1 MEKREGERHL
11 GRDVEVK
18 RTPVW
23 SKPTA
28 QDVIVVCATWALLLV
43 CMALAQAMNYR
54 LGFAVWPLGEDRNWI
69 DILQNNKGT
78 AAARAFWEVN
88 DRNPLAPWWYIA
100 LRPIILQFD
109 AGLLII
115 RDVVGLLLALAV
127 YFFLFV
133 MTHAR
138 MFALGIA
145 CVVAAFLGNGY
156 FDQIY
161 WTMQLALAFSL
172 MSVTLYSLYVERHS
186 TDTRLYAAAIATW
199 FVALGTYSVQ
209 TGAILAIALLAFIAP
224 APTVLARIR
233 RVITDSLPFAFIF
246 VLFWLEWQTT
256 ARRAYAG
263 QPHFHEAILSVGQ
276 AFWHFDYRMF
286 FNTFVYADLS
296 YQLFYAAVAAVLG
309 IFVFYMLER
318 HDADPWLS
326 WQSLFK
332 AVSTVGCLMLP
343 VVAIEAIGHGI
354 PGEGWRKVYQFTIP
368 LLYLSIAA
376 TLLQGLSFKAA
387 AVSWRVTAGL
397 LTAAA
402 AVVTLGTN
410 HIQVE
415 ITRNEKLLRS
425 ELIRL
430 AEENRKE
437 GIPPPYQFL
446 VRREP
451 NFLWYSYDLLSPI
464 YARTWMFPLPTF
476 FRFMPGAQVSDPQL
490 FLRYTE
496 DGVQNAALDGR
507 VISNDH
513 IFLVS
518 AAKDGV
524 RRLCSVGPGDVSSPA
539 VEWRR
544 TTPFVSNGREC
555 SAGPSIS
562 K

>member
-1 MEKREGERHL
+1 
-11 GRDVEVK
+11 
-18 RTPVW
+18 
-23 SKPTA
+23 
-28 QDVIVVCATWALLLV
+28 
-43 CMALAQAMNYR
+43 
-54 LGFAVWPLGEDRNWI
+54 
-69 DILQNNKGT
+69 
-78 AAARAFWEVN
+78 
-88 DRNPLAPWWYIA
+88 
-100 LRPIILQFD
+100 
-109 AGLLII
+109 
-115 RDVVGLLLALAV
+115 
-127 YFFLFV
+127 
-133 MTHAR
+133 
-138 MFALGIA
+138 
-145 CVVAAFLGNGY
+145 
-156 FDQIY
+156 
-161 WTMQLALAFSL
+161 
-172 MSVTLYSLYVERHS
+172 
-186 TDTRLYAAAIATW
+186 
-199 FVALGTYSVQ
+199 
-209 TGAILAIALLAFIAP
+209 
-224 APTVLARIR
+224 
-233 RVITDSLPFAFIF
+233 
-246 VLFWLEWQTT
+246 
-256 ARRAYAG
+256 
-263 QPHFHEAILSVGQ
+263 
-276 AFWHFDYRMF
+276 MF
-286 FNTFVYADLS
+286 FNNFVYADLS
-296 YQLFYAAVAAVLG
+296 YQLFYAAAAAELG
-309 IFVFYMLER
+309 IFVFYMLRR

-332 AVSTVGCLMLP
+332 TVSTVGCLMLP

-376 TLLQGLSFKAA
+376 ALLQGLSFKVAA
-387 AVSWRVTAGL
+387 LSWRVTAGL

-415 ITRNEKLLRS
+415 VTRNEKLLRS

-464 YARTWMFPLPTF
+464 YARTWMFPLPTS

-507 VISNDH
+507 VISNGH

-518 AAKDGV
+518 AAKEGV
-524 RRLCSVGPGDVSSPA
+524 RRLCSVGPEDVRSLA

-544 TTPFVSNGREC
+544 PTPFVSNAREC